1 MQNTITIKAY
11 QHRIKLLIG
20 KTSDRNTWLALK
32 KAKVKKTYSYSPK
45 KDITTQRQINKL
57 RNNYYYLHQT
67 LRLFELSSNPNLLF
81 DEKEEHYYQYCTF
94 RGEKRSQSKYY
105 IIE

>member
-1 MQNTITIKAY
+1 MIGIK
-11 QHRIKLLIG
+11 
-20 KTSDRNTWLALK
+20 NV
-32 KAKVKKTYSYSPK
+32 KVKKTYSYSPK

-94 RGEKRSQSKYY
+94 RGKKRSPSKPS

>member
-1 MQNTITIKAY
+1 MQNT
-11 QHRIKLLIG
+11 
-20 KTSDRNTWLALK
+20 
-32 KAKVKKTYSYSPK
+32 
-45 KDITTQRQINKL
+45 
-57 RNNYYYLHQT
+57 LHQT